1 MLLVIRFQV
10 AVRQTYLCA
19 CLSNFYQFWYSLIK
33 LATEK
38 YVELKRILT
47 LIVRV
52 DVDPQTATRALH
64 LLIKYELTK

>member
-1 MLLVIRFQV
+1 MTYFDVLRIVTLKNHLMLLVIRFQV

-52 DVDPQTATRALH
+52 DVDP
-64 LLIKYELTK
+64 